1 MCERTHPGHYDA
13 EGEDLWQ
20 RVRPMVG
27 DLALMY
33 HHIINATEYAMRA
46 EHKGGAADLDKAIT
60 NLQRAKKLM
69 EGSEYGNG

>member
-1 MCERTHPGHYDA
+1 MYERTHPDHYDA
-13 EGEDLWQ
+13 GGEDLWQ
-20 RVRPMVG
+20 RIRPLVG
-27 DLALMY
+27 DRALMY

-46 EHKGGAADLDKAIT
+46 EHKGGTADLDKAIT